1 MAKNNL
7 TYFHR
12 MVFSSLFLLFTILT
26 SANIFAQSVTSEE
39 ATEKYVENIYLYLT
53 SEIALQRGEVG
64 AAYQTLLNLARS
76 TKDPRIAQRAMEIAL
91 QAKSPKS
98 SLDAAKLWDDLTP
111 PTDNTSKE
119 VYITLL
125 LINQL
130 WSDAVEPTVK
140 FLRYESSK
148 KRDEFLKQVLP
159 LFNKADDQ
167 DEAMLAFSKIVGD
180 LKPLSKDKE
189 VLFLYALGQEKA
201 GNFEKME
208 EGLQFILKENPNDA
222 NALNAMGYSYADR
235 NIRLTDALYLI
246 SKANQI
252 NPDNPFILDSL
263 GWVNY
268 RLGNNELALKYLQ
281 ESFNLLKEA
290 EVGAHLGEVLFNSG
304 KEAEA
309 DVVWRKAESINANN
323 STLKDTLRRLRPTWI
338 KPDAF
343 DQTKARKWDGRFSVK
358 INDAKSQDGG
368 SGAFTLNHEDL
379 IDDLEIRSPI
389 GSSIA
394 KIRIKPG
401 SASLEQNGKVVN
413 AIDADQLMAQTLGLP
428 IPARGLTEWLSGF
441 PRAGSQSTLK
451 RNEAGQVEEIV
462 QDNWTLKYTW
472 SNDNKIQKLHMN
484 RSDKGQE
491 IDIRLIFNLINE

>member
-7 TYFHR
+7 TYFR
-12 MVFSSLFLLFTILT
+12 RIVFSSLFLLFTILT
-26 SANIFAQSVTSEE
+26 SANIFAQSVTAEE
-39 ATEKYVENIYLYLT
+39 ATEKYIENIYLYLT

-64 AAYQTLLNLARS
+64 AAYQTLLNLART

-98 SLDAAKLWDDLTP
+98 SLEAAKLWDELTP

-119 VYITLL
+119 VFITLL

-130 WSDAVEPTVK
+130 WSDAIEPTVK

-167 DEAMLAFSKIVGD
+167 DEAMLAFAKIVGD

-189 VLFLYALGQEKA
+189 VLFLYALGQDKA

-208 EGLQFILKENPNDA
+208 EALQTILKDLPNDA
-222 NALNAMGYSYADR
+222 NALNALGYSYADR
-235 NIRLTDALYLI
+235 NIRLTEALYLI
-246 SKANQI
+246 NKANQLT
-252 NPDNPFILDSL
+252 PDNPFILDSL

-281 ESFNLLKEA
+281 ESFNQLNEA

-304 KEAEA
+304 KQSEAE
-309 DVVWRKAESINANN
+309 VVWRKAESINANN
-323 STLKDTLRRLRPTWI
+323 STLKDTLRRLRPSWT
-338 KPDAF
+338 KPEAF
-343 DQTKARKWDGRFSVK
+343 DQTKTRKWDGRFSVK
-358 INDAKSQDGG
+358 INDANTQDGG
-368 SGAFTLNHEDL
+368 SGAFTLNRQDL

-401 SASLEQNGKVVN
+401 SASLEQNGKVIT

-441 PRAGSQSTLK
+441 PRAGSQSSLK
-451 RNEAGQVEEIV
+451 RNDNGQVEEII

-484 RSDKGQE
+484 RSEKGKE

>member
-7 TYFHR
+7 TYFR
-12 MVFSSLFLLFTILT
+12 RIVFSSLFLLFTILT
-26 SANIFAQSVTSEE
+26 SANIFAQSVTAEE
-39 ATEKYVENIYLYLT
+39 ATEKYIENIYLYLT

-64 AAYQTLLNLARS
+64 AAYQTLLNLAKT

-98 SLDAAKLWDDLTP
+98 SLEAAKLWDELTP

-119 VYITLL
+119 VFITLL

-130 WSDAVEPTVK
+130 WSDAIEPTVK

-167 DEAMLAFSKIVGD
+167 DEAMLAFAKIVGD

-189 VLFLYALGQEKA
+189 VLFLYALGQDKA

-208 EGLQFILKENPNDA
+208 EALQTILKDLPNDA
-222 NALNAMGYSYADR
+222 NALNALGYSYADR
-235 NIRLTDALYLI
+235 NIRLTEALYLI
-246 SKANQI
+246 NKANQLT
-252 NPDNPFILDSL
+252 PDNPFILDSL

-281 ESFNLLKEA
+281 ESFNQLNEA

-304 KEAEA
+304 KQSEAE
-309 DVVWRKAESINANN
+309 VVWRKAESINANN
-323 STLKDTLRRLRPTWI
+323 STLKDTLRRLRPSWT
-338 KPDAF
+338 KPEAF
-343 DQTKARKWDGRFSVK
+343 DQTKTRKWDGRFSVK
-358 INDAKSQDGG
+358 INDANTQDGG
-368 SGAFTLNHEDL
+368 SGAFTLNRQDL

-401 SASLEQNGKVVN
+401 SASLEQNGKVIT

-441 PRAGSQSTLK
+441 PRAGSQSSLK
-451 RNEAGQVEEIV
+451 RNDNGQVEEII

-484 RSDKGQE
+484 RSEKGKE